1 MSPGHQNPAEAP
13 PNPTEDLELS
23 ADSGVSLDQYYKDA
37 QNATESS
44 AGVTPNKSGLS
55 RRSLEKRGD
64 GPLYCKDRK
73 CPDERQVHT
82 LELFLCW

>member
-1 MSPGHQNPAEAP
+1 MSPGHQNPAKAP

-23 ADSGVSLDQYYKDA
+23 EDSATSLDQYYKDA

-55 RRSLEKRGD
+55 RRSLEKRGS
-64 GPLYCKDRK
+64 GPTYCKDGP
-73 CPDERQVHT
+73 CPDDRYVHST
-82 LELFLCW
+82 WCFGI

>member
-1 MSPGHQNPAEAP
+1 MSPGHQNPAKAP

-23 ADSGVSLDQYYKDA
+23 VDSGVSLDQYYKDA

-55 RRSLEKRGD
+55 RRSLKKRGD

-73 CPDERQVHT
+73 CPDER
-82 LELFLCW
+82 